1 MQVKNNKQYLQDST
15 VPLYRK
21 MWAFMVKMNGRRKAE
36 NKSEVFVETYAD
48 GIESV
53 RKSKAC
59 SFLRRPLSLK
69 CSQNVINDFYS
80 ILALDQSK
88 KFSNNNILIIKKTV
102 HEDNVSTNIVWPENN
117 AQKTQRAIVR
127 IPLTYTQIIPFKTES
142 LRWWFVDI
150 KKLNNVQG
158 FFIMILIDFWWI
170 LFWFKGKYAFLLE
183 ETTNNYENTRKPCNT
198 IKVGQNLNTLG
209 YGIATKIGNSLR
221 FYETFLKRTCGT
233 SDPKLS
239 RSGVPSI

>member
-102 HEDNVSTNIVWPENN
+102 HEDNVSTNIV
-117 AQKTQRAIVR
+117 
-127 IPLTYTQIIPFKTES
+127 
-142 LRWWFVDI
+142 
-150 KKLNNVQG
+150 
-158 FFIMILIDFWWI
+158 
-170 LFWFKGKYAFLLE
+170 
-183 ETTNNYENTRKPCNT
+183 
-198 IKVGQNLNTLG
+198 
-209 YGIATKIGNSLR
+209 
-221 FYETFLKRTCGT
+221 
-233 SDPKLS
+233 
-239 RSGVPSI
+239 